1 MYDELIQGEA
11 VQGEPA
17 QNEPEASEPVQSEL
31 IHVEREKNETVQN
44 EPLKIETVRSEPPRG
59 ATFQF
64 DEKPMKISFA
74 GDKQSPAKIKVIG
87 IGGAGGNA
95 VNRMIKTKL
104 GGVEFIAANTDIQAL
119 SNCSAPVKL
128 QIGAKLTSGLGCGA
142 DPEKGRQAALD
153 DTERILELL
162 EGADMVFVTAGMGG
176 GTGTGA
182 APVIA
187 SLATGLGALT
197 VGVVTKP
204 FNFEGRKR
212 IRHADEGITEL
223 QKVVDTLI
231 TIPNERLLVAMGEN
245 ALLEDSF
252 LYADDVLCQAVQGI
266 SDIIVMPGIVNV
278 DFADVRTIMSGKGMA
293 LMGTGSAEGP
303 NRSIEAAKHA
313 ISSPLLEETSIKN
326 ARGVLINIT
335 AARENLRLHEV
346 AAAARIIEE
355 AADAEET
362 IFGAVYDDTMGERIK
377 ITVIATGFNQ
387 SSSEQPAKS
396 NNVGMSAPS
405 LAISTGNSEP
415 NGNNLDT
422 PAFIRR

>member
-1 MYDELIQGEA
+1 MYDEIIQGEA
-11 VQGEPA
+11 VQGEPV
-17 QNEPEASEPVQSEL
+17 QIEPV
-31 IHVEREKNETVQN
+31 HVEPEKNETVQS
-44 EPLKIETVRSEPPRG
+44 EPLRIEPVRSEPPLRG
-59 ATFQF
+59 TFQF
-64 DEKPMKISFA
+64 EEKPMKISFA
-74 GDKQSPAKIKVIG
+74 DDKQSPAKIKVIG

-95 VNRMIKTKL
+95 VNRMIKTNL

-119 SNCSAPVKL
+119 RNCSAPIKL
-128 QIGAKLTSGLGCGA
+128 QIGAKLTGGLGCGA

-187 SLATGLGALT
+187 NLATGLGALT
-197 VGVVTKP
+197 VGVVTRP

-278 DFADVRTIMSGKGMA
+278 DFADVRTIMSCKGMA

-313 ISSPLLEETSIKN
+313 ISSPLLEETSIRN

-387 SSSEQPAKS
+387 SGGEQPAKS
-396 NNVGMSAPS
+396 SGSTGTANTTSM
-405 LAISTGNSEP
+405 AISTANSDS
-415 NGNNLDT
+415 GGSNLDT
-422 PAFIRR
+422 PTFIRR